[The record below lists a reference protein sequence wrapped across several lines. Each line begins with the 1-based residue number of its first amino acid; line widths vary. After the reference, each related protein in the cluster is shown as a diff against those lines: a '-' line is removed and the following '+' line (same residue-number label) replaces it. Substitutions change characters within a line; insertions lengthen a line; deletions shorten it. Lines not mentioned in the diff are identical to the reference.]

1 MIACIVKRVDIK
13 DSSLSLG
20 NHLAYNNSM
29 RTTLSRMG
37 LVLSLLCATFG
48 RLSCAG
54 PAFEVFGKAA
64 YSRNNLGVNQYSQ
77 TVSGAT
83 GLAIL
88 LIPQIRLE
96 GRYTVQNQYQNRLTL
111 SASDVLTNFKVQT
124 AIYSVGLDI
133 SLAGQRSTFVPFVF
147 CGAGFA
153 ESVRAWDYT
162 NTVLGQTS
170 PGTDKRTG
178 LAGQVGFG
186 IRWRIAKSAAIEIEA
201 NAYSIDFYK
210 PGALVDMNGNA
221 GIRLYL

>member
-1 MIACIVKRVDIK
+1 
-13 DSSLSLG
+13 
-20 NHLAYNNSM
+20 M
-29 RTTLSRMG
+29 RNTLSRIALLSPLFAII
-37 LVLSLLCATFG
+37 LVSKSYG
-48 RLSCAG
+48 G
-54 PAFEVFGKAA
+54 PAFEIFGKAA
-64 YSRNNLGVNQYSQ
+64 YYRNNLGVNQYSQ
-77 TVSGAT
+77 TISGAT
-83 GLAIL
+83 GIAII

-111 SASDVLTNFKVQT
+111 SASDVLTNFRVQT

-133 SLAGQRSTFVPFVF
+133 SLAGQRSTFVPFIF

-153 ESVRAWDYT
+153 ESVRTWDYT
-162 NTVLGQTS
+162 NTVLGQTT

-178 LAGQVGFG
+178 LAGQMGLG